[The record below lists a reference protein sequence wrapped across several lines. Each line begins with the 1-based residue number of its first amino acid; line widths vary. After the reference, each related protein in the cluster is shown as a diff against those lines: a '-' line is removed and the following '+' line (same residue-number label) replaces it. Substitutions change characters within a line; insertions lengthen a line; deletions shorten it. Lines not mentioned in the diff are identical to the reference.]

1 MKPKQLGLDTVRDA
15 EGCLGRYGAGDFSHL
30 IFVKEEHMEYSVDE
44 VMKFI
49 EEEDVKF
56 IRLAFRDAYGVQKNI
71 SVMPGEVKKAFEDGV
86 PINARQIAGFEDCPY
101 ASLYL
106 KPNPDTMAIL
116 PWRPDNGRVLRM
128 FCDVFT
134 PNEEEYV
141 SDTRAI
147 LKNAIAKAKDAGI
160 EFRFGTETEFY
171 LFITD
176 EDGKPTKIPYDAA
189 GYMDIA
195 PADKCENIRREICL
209 TIERMGLVPERSH
222 HERGPGQNEID
233 FHSAKPLKAADQMTT
248 FKMVVSTVASRYGL
262 VADFSPMPLPEN
274 PGNGY
279 HINIYAEDENK
290 NNMVK
295 YAAAGIIEKIR
306 DITIFL
312 NPTDAS
318 YSRLGNSTAPD
329 RVKWS
334 STGESELMYI
344 ETYKGKTRVEL
355 RSPDAS
361 SNPYLVY
368 ALLIHAGLY
377 GIEKNLSLS
386 EKMAESGELLPG
398 SRKEAG
404 ALAKKSEFV
413 RSIIPEGI
421 IKEYTKI

>member
-1 MKPKQLGLDTVRDA
+1 
-15 EGCLGRYGAGDFSHL
+15 
-30 IFVKEEHMEYSVDE
+30 MEYSVDE

-71 SVMPGEVKKAFEDGV
+71 SVMPGEVQKAFRDGV
-86 PINARQIAGFEDCPY
+86 PINAREIAGFEDCPY

-106 KPNPDTMAIL
+106 RPDPDTMAIL
-116 PWRPDNGRVLRM
+116 PWRPDSGRVLRM
-128 FCDVFT
+128 FCNVYT
-134 PNEEEYV
+134 PDEEEYV

-147 LKNAIAKAKDAGI
+147 LQKAIAKAKEAGI

-176 EDGKPTKIPYDAA
+176 DEGNPTRIPYDAA

-195 PADKCENIRREICL
+195 PVDKCENIRREICL

-233 FHSAKPLKAADQMTT
+233 FHYAKPLKAADQMTT
-248 FKMVVSTVASRYGL
+248 FKMVVSTVAGRYGL
-262 VADFSPMPLPEN
+262 VADFSPMPLPKS

-279 HINIYAEDENK
+279 HINIYAVDEEGND
-290 NNMVK
+290 VVRH
-295 YAAAGIIEKIR
+295 AAAGILEKIR
-306 DITIFL
+306 DFTIFL

-334 STGESELMYI
+334 GAGESELMCI
-344 ETYKGKTRVEL
+344 ETYKGRTRVEL

-377 GIEKNLSLS
+377 GIEKKLSLP
-386 EKMAESGELLPG
+386 EEMAESAELLPG
-398 SRKEAG
+398 SRREAG
-404 ALAKKSEFV
+404 GLAGKSEFV
-413 RSIIPEGI
+413 REIIPEGI
-421 IKEYTKI
+421 IREYTKMG